1 MSLLETINQ
10 YMIDESTVKL
20 AKQFF
25 YWPYSIYNVSHRDN
39 QQSLIHLEV
48 LEDPEVYIE
57 AKNKDLGEV

>member
-1 MSLLETINQ
+1 
-10 YMIDESTVKL
+10 MIDESTVKV